1 MIRKESDRLTI
12 LPLIF
17 AALVIVFAFFATY
30 AVAVYFAEDSSSA
43 VEVGNGG
50 AAAGTA
56 LLTAS
61 ESDANGRYVFLVA
74 GEDAI
79 SGLADVILLVSM
91 DTCAGT
97 VSIVQLPRDTYLRY
111 TERTYKKLNG
121 APRELG
127 GLRGLAEVLESSLGV
142 HVDHTLEFTLETFSQ
157 LVDLIGGVPITIP
170 CNMNYDDPS
179 QELYIHLAAGE
190 HVLGGAEAV
199 QFVRFRSGY
208 VQGDIGRVDAQ
219 KLFLAALA
227 RQVTQRV
234 SPLRLPAIIGAVIGQ
249 VKTDMSFSDCLSFA
263 RAAMKLDTADIVML
277 TLPGRDARTGG
288 DSGAWYYIMNR
299 KATREVMVR
308 HFALPENAELDP
320 ERLFTNDD
328 YPHFDKIYD
337 AGDITLREY
346 RADDINQNGI
356 GIDLAGR

>member
-1 MIRKESDRLTI
+1 MIRKESDRLTV

-17 AALVIVFAFFATY
+17 AVLVIVFAFFATY
-30 AVAVYFAEDSSSA
+30 AMALYFAKDDGPT
-43 VEVGNGG
+43 VEVGNGD
-50 AAAGTA
+50 AASGTA
-56 LLTAS
+56 LLTAGK
-61 ESDANGRYVFLVA
+61 SDADGRYVFLAA

-79 SGLADVILLVSM
+79 SGLTDVILLVSM
-91 DTCAGT
+91 DTGAGT

-121 APRELG
+121 ASHALG

-142 HVDHTLEFTLETFSQ
+142 HVDYTIEFTLETFSQ

-170 CNMNYDDPS
+170 CDMDYDDPS
-179 QELYIHLAAGE
+179 QELYIHLSAGE

-208 VQGDIGRVDAQ
+208 VQGDIGRVNAQ

-227 RQVTQRV
+227 RQVTQGV

-249 VKTDMSFSDCLSFA
+249 VRTDMGFSECLSFA

-288 DSGAWYYIMNR
+288 NSGAWYYIMNR
-299 KATREVMVR
+299 EATREVMVR
-308 HFALPENAELDP
+308 HFGLPEDAELDP
-320 ERLFTNDD
+320 GRLFTNDE

-337 AGDITLREY
+337 AGDITPREY

-356 GIDLAGR
+356 GIDLTGG